1 MMQIKIQIPN
11 IRTLPLHAKNEY
23 KIKIKIPR
31 VIVKETHNSRY
42 LSCDDPRHSQK

>member
-1 MMQIKIQIPN
+1 MPTIKIQVPRIYFRSPQKSGFKVKLVIP
-11 IRTLPLHAKNEY
+11 K
-23 KIKIKIPR
+23 

>member
-1 MMQIKIQIPN
+1 MLQIKIQIPN
-11 IRTLPLHAKNEY
+11 IRALPLHVKNEH

-31 VIVKETHNSRY
+31 VIIKETHNSQY